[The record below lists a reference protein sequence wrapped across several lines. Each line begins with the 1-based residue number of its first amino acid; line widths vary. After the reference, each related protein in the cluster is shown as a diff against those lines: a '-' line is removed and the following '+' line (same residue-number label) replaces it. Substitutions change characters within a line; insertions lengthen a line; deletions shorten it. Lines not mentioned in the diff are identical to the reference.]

1 MQAVCFPEMCLHHF
15 LRLNCYER
23 INEKNGKLALGNNQK
38 KPANQK
44 TVDPKKLKKG
54 DVLYIKSI
62 DRLGRNYEEIL
73 KQWHIL
79 TNEKEIDIAVI
90 DMPLLDTRRGKDLMG
105 TFISDIVLQILSFVA
120 ENERMNIHQR
130 QAEGIAAAK
139 KRGVKFGRPPIP
151 KPDNFDEM
159 YELWKDK
166 KISAQVA
173 ADKCGISIWAFY
185 RFANDHDFLQ
195 NV

>member
-1 MQAVCFPEMCLHHF
+1 
-15 LRLNCYER
+15 
-23 INEKNGKLALGNNQK
+23 
-38 KPANQK
+38 
-44 TVDPKKLKKG
+44 
-54 DVLYIKSI
+54 
-62 DRLGRNYEEIL
+62 
-73 KQWHIL
+73 
-79 TNEKEIDIAVI
+79 
-90 DMPLLDTRRGKDLMG
+90 
-105 TFISDIVLQILSFVA
+105 LQLLSFVA